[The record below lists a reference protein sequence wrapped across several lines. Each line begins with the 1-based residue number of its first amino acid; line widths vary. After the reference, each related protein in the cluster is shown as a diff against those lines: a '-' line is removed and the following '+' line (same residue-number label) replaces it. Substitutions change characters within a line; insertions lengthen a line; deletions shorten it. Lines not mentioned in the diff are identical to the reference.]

1 MTDFASLPL
10 SPALRPGLDA
20 LGYTTATPIQAASL
34 PPILDGRDLIA

>member
-20 LGYTTATPIQAASL
+20 LGYTTATPIQASSL
-34 PPILDGRDLIA
+34 PPIRKVAT